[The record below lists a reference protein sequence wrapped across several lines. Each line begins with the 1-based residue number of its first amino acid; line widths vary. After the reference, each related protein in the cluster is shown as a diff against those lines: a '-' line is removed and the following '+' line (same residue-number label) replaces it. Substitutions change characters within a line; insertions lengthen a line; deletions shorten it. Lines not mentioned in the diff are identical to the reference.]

1 MRFLYEAFFELV
13 LCSLINVSY
22 LDDGAAGG
30 FLGWMVSLV
39 TLIAAT
45 GAIIF
50 TLSLY
55 CVNGPYL
62 KSKQYVKGSLLPSF
76 WGIRQLNRELEY
88 TKSKKGRHHVRMD
101 SDRLSLITVDTKIPL
116 K

>member
-1 MRFLYEAFFELV
+1 MGYARGNFQSRSKSKLRNQEYFIKNFLVRFLYEAFFELV

-30 FLGWMVSLV
+30 FLSWMASLV
-39 TLIAAT
+39 TLIAAA

-55 CVNGPYL
+55 CANGPYL

-76 WGIRQLNRELEY
+76 WGIRQLNKELEI
-88 TKSKKGRHHVRMD
+88 TK
-101 SDRLSLITVDTKIPL
+101 
-116 K
+116 